1 MLFTRDIYKLK
12 DTKIIKVNNK
22 RKDVS
27 GKYKPKKIVLKNE
40 YAKSRRFMN
49 MVNLRNAETI

>member
-27 GKYKPKKIVLKNE
+27 GKYKPKKNSSKKRICKIE
-40 YAKSRRFMN
+40 EIY
-49 MVNLRNAETI
+49 EHG